1 MIYEYKDLKLDV
13 EQIIKRSNRHTY
25 FRFTSKDKMVITTP
39 RELSVSSVYEIIEKH
54 YDRIIKILSKYDKN
68 DDVIHLL
75 GREYKL
81 ILRESNSEY
90 VYVDEDNFYVNY
102 KKLANIEKLI
112 HKYYA
117 DILNEIIKRKSE
129 KLIKEFNIRFTVNYQ
144 IKNTKSYFGECFY
157 KKNLIVLATKLAK
170 YDEVYI
176 ESVLYHEFA
185 HFYVHNHQNEFYELL
200 ESHYPNYRKVNPEL
214 RKIRY
219 NDKF

>member
-200 ESHYPNYRKVNPEL
+200 ESHYPNYRKVNHEL

>member
-39 RELSVSSVYEIIEKH
+39 RELKVSSVYEIIEKH
-54 YDRIIKILSKYDKN
+54 YDKIIKIISKYDKS

-102 KKLANIEKLI
+102 KKIANISKQI

-117 DILNEIIKRKSE
+117 DILSEIIKRKND
-129 KLIKEFNIRFTVNYQ
+129 KLIDEFSIKFKVNYQ

-157 KKNLIVLATKLAK
+157 KKNLIVLSTKLAK
-170 YDEVYI
+170 YSELYI

-185 HFYVHNHQNEFYELL
+185 HFYVHNHQNDFYELL
-200 ESHYPNYRKVNPEL
+200 ESHYPNYRKVNHEL

>member
-54 YDRIIKILSKYDKN
+54 YDRIIKITSKYDKN

-200 ESHYPNYRKVNPEL
+200 ESHYPNYRKVNHEL

>member
-13 EQIIKRSNRHTY
+13 IQIIKRSNRHTY
-25 FRFTSKDKMVITTP
+25 FRFKSKGEMVITTP
-39 RELSVSSVYEIIEKH
+39 RELEVSNVYEIIEKN
-54 YDRIIKILSKYDKN
+54 YDRIIKIISKYDQH

-90 VYVDEDNFYVNY
+90 VYVDEDNFYVYY
-102 KKLANIEKLI
+102 KKIANIEKLI

-117 DILNEIIKRKSE
+117 DILNEIIRRKSD
-129 KLIKEFNIRFTVNYQ
+129 KLITEFKIKFMVNYQ

-157 KKNLIVLATKLAK
+157 KKNLIVLSTKLAK
-170 YDEVYI
+170 YSEHYI

-185 HFYVHNHQNEFYELL
+185 HFYVHNHQEEFYDLL
-200 ESHYPNYRKVNPEL
+200 ERHYPNYRKVNHEL

>member
-39 RELSVSSVYEIIEKH
+39 RELSVSSVYEIIENH

-200 ESHYPNYRKVNPEL
+200 ENHYPNYRKVNHEL